1 MFFYYCFA
9 VILFSIWLK
18 DTKTLCCVLRL
29 YAILR
34 KNTTNPEGGI
44 VATKKCG
51 DDIYTLI
58 IHAATELIC
67 LISAVCYRKRFGK
80 ATNYVYF
87 KRRTEIF
94 QFSFFCRCNSVTM
107 PFEQSSERPEYNR

>member
-18 DTKTLCCVLRL
+18 DTRILYCVLRL

-34 KNTTNPEGGI
+34 KNTTNPDGGI

-51 DDIYTLI
+51 DDIYTRI
-58 IHAATELIC
+58 IRAAIRLIC
-67 LISAVCYRKRFGK
+67 LISVACYRKIFGK
-80 ATNYVYF
+80 TTNYVYF

-94 QFSFFCRCNSVTM
+94 QFSFF
-107 PFEQSSERPEYNR
+107 